1 MEINNMAKTNWL
13 AFDERAIATMGG
25 AAKVSRFLGYGPM
38 GTQRVHNW
46 MRRGIPAA
54 VRVEHPHLFMPTLA
68 ASHAHAAQGAPES
81 NNPQS

>member
-1 MEINNMAKTNWL
+1 M
-13 AFDERAIATMGG
+13 RAMDIETDRKLIAELGG
-25 AAKVSRFLGYGPM
+25 PSRVASMLGIDDK

-68 ASHAHAAQGAPES
+68 ASHAHAAQSTPES